1 MLLKLAKNGR
11 HKDLPQN
18 SWFYN
23 IPEFEKLT
31 DMQST
36 FVASLCDFESK
47 IPKGLPE
54 EERRKLA
61 ALEAGWKTRTDR
73 HKTLE
78 TNGIAI
84 VQGIPHVEVAIKKY
98 RELQAS
104 TNEDYGM
111 WEFLNERI
119 KELKTFIAVPTAD
132 ADEQK
137 KKSALTKELMD
148 LYERK
153 KDFEKKIGKPSDPDI
168 IGESLSD
175 EADASPRKL
184 STIDQVHEENV

>member
-36 FVASLCDFESK
+36 FVAMLVDFESK
-47 IPKGLPE
+47 IPKGLPD
-54 EERRKLA
+54 EERRIA
-61 ALEAGWKTRTDR
+61 AAKEAGWKTRTDR
-73 HKTLE
+73 HQTLE

-84 VQGIPHVEVAIKKY
+84 CKGIPHVEDAIKKY
-98 RELQAS
+98 RELQS
-104 TNEDYGM
+104 QTNEDYGM

-119 KELKTFIAVPTAD
+119 KELKTFIAVPTQD

-153 KDFEKKIGKPSDPDI
+153 KEFEKKIGKPVDPEV
-168 IGESLSD
+168 IGESMSD
-175 EADASPRKL
+175 EGDATPRKL
-184 STIDQVHEENV
+184 STIDQVHEEQG